1 MHRPEPLNNVS
12 DLDRRDA
19 RLVTVV
25 GSAQINREDPRWDG
39 AFDLGRQ
46 LAVAGWTVVT
56 GGYRGLMAAAARGAK
71 SVGGATVGLPISSWT
86 HLAPDES
93 HDELWWC
100 ENFSA
105 RAIHMLNSRAVV
117 VLDGGVG
124 TLSELAMVWST
135 AQTES
140 TSPSLFLV
148 GDIWHRLYPILTSTL
163 LVSADDA
170 AVPIVVSTNGEVV
183 RQLALN
189 APRRSGSGPR
199 G

>member
-105 RAIHMLNSRAVV
+105 RDPYAQQPGGRCSRWRRWHAVRA
-117 VLDGGVG
+117 GHGV
-124 TLSELAMVWST
+124 E
-135 AQTES
+135 
-140 TSPSLFLV
+140 
-148 GDIWHRLYPILTSTL
+148 Y
-163 LVSADDA
+163 
-170 AVPIVVSTNGEVV
+170 
-183 RQLALN
+183 
-189 APRRSGSGPR
+189 GPN
-199 G
+199 

>member
-1 MHRPEPLNNVS
+1 MSELPGRGN
-12 DLDRRDA
+12 
-19 RLVTVV
+19 RLVTVI
-25 GSAQINREDPRWDG
+25 GSAQIDETDPRWDG

-46 LAVAGWTVVT
+46 LANAGWTVVT

-86 HLAPDES
+86 HLSTRRGLTTAPVVRENSPHARIHILSS
-93 HDELWWC
+93 H
-100 ENFSA
+100 
-105 RAIHMLNSRAVV
+105 AVV

-124 TLSELAMVWST
+124 TLSELAIVWST

-148 GDIWHRLYPILTSTL
+148 GDIWHRLYPVLTSTL

-170 AVPIVVSTNGEVV
+170 AVPIVVSTNGDVV
-183 RQLALN
+183 RHLAAN

>member
-1 MHRPEPLNNVS
+1 MTEVIRP
-12 DLDRRDA
+12 DD

-25 GSAQINREDPRWDG
+25 GSAQIDESDPRWDG
-39 AFDLGRQ
+39 AFDLGRR
-46 LAVAGWTVVT
+46 LADGGWTVVT

-71 SVGGATVGLPISSWT
+71 SVGGVTVGLPISTWT
-86 HLAPDES
+86 DLAPDES

-100 ENFSA
+100 ANFSD
-105 RAIHMLNSRAVV
+105 RATHILSSRAVV

-124 TLSELAMVWST
+124 TLSELAIVWGT

-140 TSPSLFLV
+140 TSPTLFLV
-148 GDIWHRLYPILTSTL
+148 GEIWHRLYPVLTSTL
-163 LVSADDA
+163 LVSASDA
-170 AVPIVVSTNGEVV
+170 AVPIIVSTNEEVL
-183 RQLALN
+183 RHLAVN

>member
-1 MHRPEPLNNVS
+1 VNDTNPTS
-12 DLDRRDA
+12 D

-25 GSAQINREDPRWDG
+25 GSAQVREDDPRWHG
-39 AFDLGRQ
+39 AFDLGRR
-46 LAVAGWTVVT
+46 LADARWTVVT

-71 SVGGATVGLPISSWT
+71 SVGGDTVGLPISSWT
-86 HLAPDES
+86 DLAPDES

-100 ENFSA
+100 ENFAS
-105 RAIHMLNSRAVV
+105 RADHILSTRAVV

-135 AQTES
+135 AQTEN
-140 TSPSLFLV
+140 TAPLLFLV
-148 GDIWHRLYPILTSTL
+148 GEIWHRLYPILVSTL

-170 AVPIVVSTNGEVV
+170 EVPIVVSTNGDVV
-183 RQLALN
+183 RHLEAN
-189 APRRSGSGPR
+189 VPRRKGSGPR

>member
-1 MHRPEPLNNVS
+1 VKDSLVPTIDN
-12 DLDRRDA
+12 
-19 RLVTVV
+19 RLVTVI
-25 GSAQINREDPRWDG
+25 GSAQIGEKDPRWQG

-56 GGYRGLMAAAARGAK
+56 GGYRGLMAASARGAK

-105 RAIHMLNSRAVV
+105 RATHILSSRAVV

-124 TLSELAMVWST
+124 TLSELAIVWST
-135 AQTES
+135 AQTE
-140 TSPSLFLV
+140 TASPSLFLV
-148 GDIWHRLYPILTSTL
+148 GDIWHHLYPILTSTL

-170 AVPIVVSTNGEVV
+170 AVPIVSTNAEVV
-183 RQLALN
+183 RHLASN

>member
-1 MHRPEPLNNVS
+1 MPAIG
-12 DLDRRDA
+12 D
-19 RLVTVV
+19 RLVTVI
-25 GSAQINREDPRWDG
+25 GSAQISENDPRWEG

-46 LAVAGWTVVT
+46 LAGAGWTVVT

-100 ENFSA
+100 ENFAA
-105 RAIHMLNSRAVV
+105 RAAHILSSRAVV

-124 TLSELAMVWST
+124 TLSELAIVWST
-135 AQTES
+135 AQTENV
-140 TSPSLFLV
+140 SPSLFLV
-148 GDIWHRLYPILTSTL
+148 GDIWHHLYPILTSTL

-170 AVPIVVSTNGEVV
+170 AVPMVISTNGEVV
-183 RQLALN
+183 HHLAAN
-189 APRRSGSGPR
+189 TPRRSGSGPR

>member
-1 MHRPEPLNNVS
+1 VS
-12 DLDRRDA
+12 EIPGRGN
-19 RLVTVV
+19 RLVTVI
-25 GSAQINREDPRWDG
+25 GSAQIDEKDPRWDE

-46 LAVAGWTVVT
+46 LANAGWTVVT

-86 HLAPDES
+86 HLVPDDS
-93 HDELWWC
+93 HDELRWC

-105 RAIHMLNSRAVV
+105 RAIHILSSHAVV

-124 TLSELAMVWST
+124 TLSELAIVWST

-140 TSPSLFLV
+140 ASPSLFLV
-148 GDIWHRLYPILTSTL
+148 GDIWHRLYPVLTSTL

-170 AVPIVVSTNGEVV
+170 AVPVVVSTNAEVV
-183 RQLALN
+183 QHLAAN